1 LPDGECRIKPHE
13 GQKLSPKGRGGR
25 HELARL
31 RWAAAG
37 RFLDG
42 QPDKAGYDAGQ
53 PDDDQHEL
61 PAEDLDAEEVDG
73 IAEALGPADQVTAE
87 DVPER
92 LAEDE
97 AELQQREDKW
107 NAQRFEIID
116 EDRIGAGSVRRG
128 TRADEKAGGDE
139 LPEVLREA
147 AQ

>member
-1 LPDGECRIKPHE
+1 
-13 GQKLSPKGRGGR
+13 
-25 HELARL
+25 
-31 RWAAAG
+31 
-37 RFLDG
+37 
-42 QPDKAGYDAGQ
+42 

-147 AQ
+147 AQRHDRAERGNAGRQDVLAWKNVDEARQRGADDHVGHYADAAGPEPRDEGR